1 VDESITTSVLTQT
14 KDMLVEPQSAAHV
27 PDGVIDVREAVS
39 LNHNRL
45 KLLSRANVLMNRAND
60 GAAPDPQEA

>member
-1 VDESITTSVLTQT
+1 
-14 KDMLVEPQSAAHV
+14 MLVEPQSAAHV